1 MAPIYEF
8 DCPKEHTSEVITSVR
23 DKPVRIVCL
32 KCGLWAT
39 PIISRPVIQ
48 ADIEAYVDENLC
60 DTSGEAFVV
69 KGRAHKRQRLKDLG
83 LEVRDP
89 SPARRAKDK
98 ERANRARKVN

>member
-1 MAPIYEF
+1 MPIYEYE
-8 DCPKEHTSEVITSVR
+8 CANEHVTEVISSIR
-23 DKPVRIVCL
+23 DKPGKIVCMG
-32 KCGLWAT
+32 CGKAAT

-98 ERANRARKVN
+98 ERADRARKVN